1 MAATKKSAPAEQASS
16 NDAKSSTPPAFNRDQ
31 ELRALRD
38 MLLIRRFEEKAG
50 QLYGMGA
57 IGGFCHLYI
66 GQEAVV
72 VGMQMALKDGD
83 QVITGYRD
91 HGHMLACGMEANGV
105 MAELTGRRGGY
116 SKGKGGSMH
125 MFSREKNFYGGHG
138 IVGAQV
144 SLGTGLAFANR
155 YRENDLVSVAYF
167 GDGAS
172 NQGQVYESF
181 NMAELWKLP
190 VIYVIENNRYAMGT
204 SVVRSSAQ
212 TDFSK
217 RGVSF
222 NIPGE
227 QVDGMDVR
235 AVKAAADKAVAW
247 CRAGKGPYILEMQT
261 YRYRGHSM
269 SDPAKYRTRE
279 EVEKIRH
286 DQDPIEQVRNRLL
299 EMKVS
304 EQDLKAIDAEVREIV
319 NASAD
324 FAQNDP
330 EPDASELYTDI
341 YR

>member
-1 MAATKKSAPAEQASS
+1 MAVPKKSVA
-16 NDAKSSTPPAFNRDQ
+16 AKETGQEKANGSPPEFTKAQ
-31 ELRALRD
+31 ELAALRD

-72 VGMQMALKDGD
+72 VGMQMALKQGD

-125 MFSREKNFYGGHG
+125 MFSMEKNFYGGHG

-155 YRENDLVSVAYF
+155 YRGNDLVSVAYF

-204 SVVRSSAQ
+204 SVTRSSAQ

-217 RGVSF
+217 RGISF
-222 NIPGE
+222 NIPGQ

-235 AVKAAADKAVAW
+235 AVKAAGDEAVAW
-247 CRAGKGPYILEMQT
+247 CRAGKGPFILEMQT

-279 EVEKIRH
+279 EVEKIRT
-286 DQDPIEQVRNRLL
+286 DQDPIEQVRSRLL
-299 EMKVS
+299 AAKIS
-304 EQDLKAIDAEVREIV
+304 EQELKAIDAEVREIV

-324 FAQNDP
+324 FAQRDP
-330 EPDASELYTDI
+330 EPDPSELWTDV

>member
-1 MAATKKSAPAEQASS
+1 MATSPKKTDIKDKGQDKEHGSPPEFTKE
-16 NDAKSSTPPAFNRDQ
+16 Q
-31 ELRALRD
+31 ELKALRD

-72 VGMQMALKDGD
+72 VGMQMALKKGD

-91 HGHMLACGMEANGV
+91 HGHMLATGMEAKGV

-125 MFSREKNFYGGHG
+125 MFSKAEHFYGGHG

-144 SLGTGLAFANR
+144 SLGTGLAFANH
-155 YRENDLVSVAYF
+155 YRGNDSVSITYF

-190 VIYVIENNRYAMGT
+190 VVYVIENNRYAMGT
-204 SVVRSSAQ
+204 SVTRSSAQ

-235 AVKAAADKAVAW
+235 AVKAAGDKAIAH

-279 EVEKIRH
+279 EVEKVRH
-286 DQDPIEQVRNRLL
+286 DQDPIEQVRSRLL
-299 EMKVS
+299 AAKVS
-304 EQDLKAIDAEVREIV
+304 EQQLKDIDAEVREIV
-319 NASAD
+319 NAAAD
-324 FAQNDP
+324 FAQHDP
-330 EPDASELYTDI
+330 EPDVAELYTDI

>member
-1 MAATKKSAPAEQASS
+1 MSWDREGSPTLSSGIAMAAPKKSV
-16 NDAKSSTPPAFNRDQ
+16 AKESGQEKGDGSHEPLEFTREQ
-31 ELRALRD
+31 ELTALRD

-66 GQEAVV
+66 GQEAIV
-72 VGMQMALKDGD
+72 VGMQMAVKKGD

-91 HGHMLACGMEANGV
+91 HGHMLACGMDAKGV
-105 MAELTGRRGGY
+105 MAELTGRHGGY

-125 MFSREKNFYGGHG
+125 MFSKEKNFFGGHG

-144 SLGTGLAFANR
+144 PLGTGLAF
-155 YRENDLVSVAYF
+155 
-167 GDGAS
+167 
-172 NQGQVYESF
+172 
-181 NMAELWKLP
+181 
-190 VIYVIENNRYAMGT
+190 NNRYAMGT
-204 SVVRSSAQ
+204 SVSRSSAQ

-217 RGVSF
+217 RVTSF

-235 AVKAAADKAVAW
+235 AVKAAGDQAIAW

-286 DQDPIEQVRNRLL
+286 DQDPIEQVRSRLL
-299 EMKVS
+299 EAKID
-304 EQDLKAIDAEVREIV
+304 EQELKAIDAKVREIV
-319 NASAD
+319 NAAAD
-324 FAQNDP
+324 FAQHDA
-330 EPDASELYTDI
+330 EPDASELYTDV